1 MMTRKAGFALV
12 LALALGCQ
20 TSTVPETPVAT
31 TITITNGPAE
41 LSFIGQTIP
50 FGVTVSDQNG
60 QAMTGQTITWSI
72 DDETVATVSGGGV
85 VSAVMNGTATVTAAT
100 GSISATAGVTVAQVA
115 TGVQIVSG
123 LNQEATAGTELPEPI
138 VARAIDAGG
147 TAVEGTLIGFVPDAD
162 NGSVSVASGDS
173 DADGELSTSWTLG
186 TPFGT
191 QRLTATITGANAEV
205 TAIAR
210 SENPI
215 ADLIVTAA
223 PSLNR
228 PDPSSL
234 ETFSVSA
241 TVRNDGD
248 LSTIVPF
255 RVQLLADGVEIGSAM
270 AGPIAADGEESVS
283 FDVNTPLTAGTRDVR
298 VAADA
303 DDDITELIEDNN
315 DQGRNVEVLSQATIA
330 VNDNLGVSGALN
342 DELLLRLTVP
352 PGPETTLDVVL
363 TGANGDADL
372 FIESGTRPSAKEDY
386 SSCISAGPNSNEAC
400 QIVFPEGDYHIIVH
414 AFSAFTGANL
424 SITLGNTIAPYDID
438 VQILDN
444 GTQSQ
449 DDAFLAAA
457 ARWEQ
462 VIVGDV
468 PDQDFSSQ
476 NIPAGAC
483 ATGQPLI
490 DDVVDDV
497 RIFVNITAIDGP
509 GGTLAQAGPCAT
521 RGLSNLPIVGG
532 MTFDEADLAQLEAA
546 GDMNSVILHE
556 MGHVLG
562 IGTIWGPNA
571 KDILRNPSLPSNQGA
586 DTHVIGEEAAAQ
598 FDVHGGGS
606 FSGSKT
612 PVENQ
617 AGQGSG
623 DSHWRETVMTVEMMT
638 PFLNSLT
645 QNPLSSITI
654 GHLADLGY
662 GVDMSEAES
671 YQGITPAPPRSQMP
685 ALTTGLIDLSGDI
698 REGPVLVVDR
708 KGNVVRVLR

>member
-20 TSTVPETPVAT
+20 TSTVPETPVPT

-41 LSFIGQTIP
+41 LSFIGQTLP
-50 FGVTVSDQNG
+50 LGLTVQDQNG
-60 QAMTGQTITWSI
+60 QTMTGQSITWSI
-72 DDETVATVSGGGV
+72 DDETVATVTPGGV

-100 GSISATAGVTVAQVA
+100 GSISTTTGVTVAQVA
-115 TGVQIVSG
+115 TTVQIIAG
-123 LNQEATAGTELPEPI
+123 MDQEATAGTELPEAI
-138 VARAIDAGG
+138 VARAVDAGG
-147 TAVEGTLIGFVPDAD
+147 AAVEGVLIGFAPDPD

-173 DADGELSTSWTLG
+173 DASGELSTMWTLG
-186 TPFGT
+186 TPFGQ
-191 QRLTATITGANAEV
+191 QRLTATITGGQAEV

-215 ADLIVTAA
+215 ADLVVTAA
-223 PSLNR
+223 PTLSR

-234 ETFSVSA
+234 ETFTVSA
-241 TVRNDGD
+241 TIRNDGD
-248 LSTIVPF
+248 LSTIIPF
-255 RVQLLADGVEIGSAM
+255 RVALLSDGVEIGSVT
-270 AGPIAADGEESVS
+270 AGPIAPDGEEAISFGVS
-283 FDVNTPLTAGTRDVR
+283 GPLAAGTRNIR
-298 VAADA
+298 VDADA
-303 DDDITELIEDNN
+303 DDEVTELIEDNN
-315 DQGRNVEVLSQATIA
+315 DQSRNVNILAQSTVS
-330 VNDNLGVSGALN
+330 VNDNVAVSGAVD
-342 DELLLRLTVP
+342 DEILLRLTVP

-372 FIESGTRPSAKEDY
+372 FIESGTRPSDKDDY
-386 SSCISAGPNSNEAC
+386 NSCISAGPNSNEAC
-400 QIVFPEGDYHIIVH
+400 QIVFPEGEYHIIVH

-424 SITLGNTIAPYDID
+424 SITLGNTIEPYDID

-444 GTQSQ
+444 GTPSQ

-457 ARWEQ
+457 TRWMQ

-468 PDQDFSSQ
+468 PDQDFSTQ
-476 NIPAGAC
+476 NVPAGAC

-497 RIFVNITAIDGP
+497 RIYVNITAIDGP
-509 GGTLAQAGPCAT
+509 GGTLAQAGPCVT
-521 RGLSNLPIVGG
+521 RGLSNLPIVGS
-532 MTFDEADLAQLEAA
+532 MTFDEADLTQLEAA
-546 GDMNSVILHE
+546 GDMNAVVLHE

-562 IGTIWGPNA
+562 IGTIWGA
-571 KDILRNPSLPSNQGA
+571 SLKDILRNPSLPSNQGA
-586 DTHVIGEEAAAQ
+586 DTHVIGEETAAQ

-617 AGQGSG
+617 AGPGSG
-623 DSHWRETVMTVEMMT
+623 DSHWRESVMTVEVMT

-671 YQGITPAPPRSQMP
+671 YQGITPAPPQNAAP
-685 ALTTGLIDLSGDI
+685 AMTTGLIDLRGDI
-698 REGPVLVVDR
+698 RDGPITVVDR
-708 KGNVVRVLR
+708 KGTVVRVLR

>member
-1 MMTRKAGFALV
+1 MITRKAGIALV

-20 TSTVPETPVAT
+20 SSTVPETPVAT

-41 LSFIGQTIP
+41 LSFLGQTVP
-50 FGVTVSDQNG
+50 LGVNVVDQNG

-72 DDETVATVSGGGV
+72 DDATVAGVTPGGV
-85 VSAVMNGTATVTAAT
+85 VSAVANGSATVTAAT
-100 GSISATAGVTVAQVA
+100 GSISTTTGVTVEQVA
-115 TGVQIVSG
+115 TTVQIVSG
-123 LNQEATAGTELPEPI
+123 IDQEATAGTELPEPI
-138 VARAIDAGG
+138 VARTLDAGG
-147 TAVEGTLIGFVPDAD
+147 APVEGVLVGFAPDPD
-162 NGSVSVASGDS
+162 NGSVSVASGDTDS
-173 DADGELSTSWTLG
+173 AGEISTMWTLG
-186 TPFGT
+186 TQFGT
-191 QRLTATITGANAEV
+191 QRLNTTITGDAAQV

-215 ADLIVTAA
+215 ADLIVTA
-223 PSLNR
+223 PPNLNR
-228 PDPSSL
+228 SDPSSL
-234 ETFSVSA
+234 ETFDASA
-241 TVRNDGD
+241 VIRNQGD
-248 LSTIVPF
+248 LSTIIPF
-255 RVQLLADGVEIGSAM
+255 RVQLLADGAEIASVM
-270 AGPIAADGEESVS
+270 AGPLAADGEETVV
-283 FDVNTPLTAGTRDVR
+283 FNVVGPVTAGSTVIS

-303 DDDITELIEDNN
+303 DDDVTELIEDNN
-315 DQGRNVEVLSQATIA
+315 DDSRTINVLAQSTIS
-330 VNDNLGVSGALN
+330 VNDNVSLSGALN
-342 DELLLRLTVP
+342 DELLFRLTVP

-372 FIESGTRPSAKEDY
+372 FIESGTRPSVKEDY
-386 SSCISAGPNSNEAC
+386 NSCISAGPDSNEGC
-400 QIVFPEGDYHIIVH
+400 QIVFPEGDYHIVVH
-414 AFSAFTGANL
+414 AFSAFTSANL

-457 ARWEQ
+457 VRWSQ

-490 DDVVDDV
+490 DDVVDDI
-497 RIFVNITAIDGP
+497 RIYVNITAIDGP

-532 MTFDEADLAQLEAA
+532 MTFDEADLTQLEAS
-546 GDMNSVILHE
+546 GDMNAVILHE

-562 IGTIWGPNA
+562 IGTIWGPTL

-586 DTHVIGEEAAAQ
+586 DTHVLGEEAAAA
-598 FDVHGGGS
+598 FDVHGGTG

-617 AGQGSG
+617 AGEGSG
-623 DSHWRETVMTVEMMT
+623 DSHWRETVMTVELMT

-671 YQGITPAPPRSQMP
+671 YQGITTAPPRSQAP
-685 ALTTGLIDLSGDI
+685 SLRAGLIDLSGDV
-698 REGPVLVVDR
+698 REGPVMVIDR